1 MDTKIWAMAMAA
13 LLAPL
18 AASASDGTITFGGN
32 LKTETC
38 TITAPANFTVILP
51 TVPVSSL
58 ATLYDQAGET
68 QFSIAVSNCNASITG
83 ANVFFED
90 GPNVLSFD
98 DTLKNTAS
106 SGAASNVE
114 LVIKT
119 ADGGATDLVSLGG
132 IQYPQFTNN
141 ISSNAGRLDFRVA
154 YIATGLVTPGTVQSS
169 VTYSM
174 VYN

>member
-1 MDTKIWAMAMAA
+1 MAA

-18 AASASDGTITFGGN
+18 VASASDGTITFGGN

-38 TITAPANFTVILP
+38 TITAPANFTVTLP

-68 QFSIAVSNCNASITG
+68 QFSIAVSNCTAVITG

-98 DTLKNTAS
+98 DTLKNNGSAT
-106 SGAASNVE
+106 NVE

-119 ADGGATDLVSLGG
+119 ADGGAIDLVSLGS
-132 IQYPQFTNN
+132 IQYSQFNSN